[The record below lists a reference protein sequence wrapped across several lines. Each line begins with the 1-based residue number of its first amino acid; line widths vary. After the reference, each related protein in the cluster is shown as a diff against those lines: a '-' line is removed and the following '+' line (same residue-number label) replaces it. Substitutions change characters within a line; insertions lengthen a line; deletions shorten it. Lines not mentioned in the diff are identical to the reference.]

1 MRQLLS
7 KLTLAAALGCT
18 SLASWAGVLPG
29 PLVDTGWLSANL
41 DKVQVVEVR
50 GNVKS
55 FTAEP
60 SIATDGKGKKQI
72 EEIGGHIAGSRLV
85 ESKKIRVER
94 KFGDLT
100 VKYMIPERPDFEK
113 FVQAAGID
121 GGKPMVIV
129 PIGLDA
135 SDLND
140 AMRLYWQFKVYGED
154 EMAIL
159 DGGMA
164 AWLLDGKPHAK
175 DAPAPKTGNWTSRAD
190 RTAQFF
196 ADSND
201 VATIIDKKTATLV
214 DAREAPQYHGLV
226 KRDYVYAYGHLEGAK
241 NLSPDTTYRTTGGA
255 LRMLSPNTYKA
266 VLAAQGIDPAAPA
279 VVYCNS
285 ASQSGLPWF
294 IMSELV
300 GNKNVKQYD
309 GSLHQWTLE
318 KRPVVG
324 AVPLN

>member
-1 MRQLLS
+1 MRQLVRKLALS
-7 KLTLAAALGCT
+7 ATLGCA
-18 SLASWAGVLPG
+18 SLATWAGVLPG
-29 PLVDTGWLSANL
+29 PLVDTNWLSANL

-60 SIATDGKGKKQI
+60 AIATDPKGKKQI

-85 ESKKIRVER
+85 ESKKIRVDR

-100 VKYMIPERPDFEK
+100 VKYMIPERADFEK
-113 FVQAAGID
+113 FVQAAGVD
-121 GGKPMVIV
+121 GNKPMVIV
-129 PIGLDA
+129 PIGLEP

-154 EMAIL
+154 DMAIL

-164 AWLLDGKPHAK
+164 AWLLEGKPFAK
-175 DAPAPKTGNWTSRAD
+175 DAPAAKTGNWTSRAD
-190 RTAQFF
+190 RTAQYF
-196 ADSND
+196 ADSSD
-201 VATIIDKKTATLV
+201 VATIIEKKTATLV

-226 KRDYVYAYGHLEGAK
+226 KRDYVFAYGHLEGAK
-241 NLSPDTTYRTTGGA
+241 NLSPDTTYKTSGGA

-266 VLAAQGIDPAAPA
+266 VLATQGIDPAAPT

-285 ASQSGLPWF
+285 AAQSGLPWF

-318 KRPVVG
+318 KRALVG